1 METNFIWKGNTFTY
15 DTSSGCITLKSG
27 ATVSATVNDT
37 YKKHTSPILIGLREQ
52 NVDATTG
59 TTINDTSF
67 KSLSACASYIVGG
80 SKSGN
85 EYFKGCP
92 ELASVITT
100 TTRAKATTTSETSH
114 DVDAQQAQDTKSETD
129 QKEKTTSSLLE
140 RKKEVNAIVKQFIYF
155 CKDFSY
161 NPDVRLLNS
170 LYHQKD
176 ERQFLLDTLK
186 LIGHDEDMIEIATE
200 KTKSTEFKNLM
211 KQIKSCEQTR
221 DKMNKRLEIKFGK
234 AGTGKT
240 TSALKENPTAL
251 RIIASATDDPSDL
264 FTTFNPTTKEWEK
277 TPLSNE
283 MEKGGTVI
291 IDEANFYHQEVLK
304 RLQGITDET
313 SKFTDRG
320 IDINIKDGFKIVITM
335 NLETNFGK
343 KPLPSPLVD
352 RASKIE
358 CYDELQDLSWVW

>member
-1 METNFIWKGNTFTY
+1 MQKTFTLKGNTFTY
-15 DTSSGCITLKSG
+15 DLKSKEITIHKG
-27 ATVSATVNDT
+27 AKVNPTPNAT
-37 YKKHTSPILIGLREQ
+37 YLKSRPLAEQ
-52 NVDATTG
+52 KMRSSIIDATG
-59 TTINDTSF
+59 TLTQDVLF
-67 KSLSACASYIVGG
+67 KSLSGCASFIVGG

-85 EYFKGCP
+85 VYFKSVLSKLTDCRVVIPPTP
-92 ELASVITT
+92 ESPVSSEPTPDTT
-100 TTRAKATTTSETSH
+100 TK
-114 DVDAQQAQDTKSETD
+114 TKTD
-129 QKEKTTSSLLE
+129 HKEKSTSVDLD
-140 RKKEVNAIVKQFIYF
+140 RKKEVNAIIKQFICF

-186 LIGHDEDMIEIATE
+186 LIGHDEDMIEVASE
-200 KTKSTEFKNLM
+200 KTKSTEFKNMM
-211 KQIKSCEQTR
+211 KQFKSCEQTR

-240 TSALKENPTAL
+240 TSALNENPTAL
-251 RIIASATDDPSDL
+251 RIIASATDDPNDL

-283 MEKGGTVI
+283 MEKGGTII
-291 IDEANFYHQEVLK
+291 IDEANFYHKECLS
-304 RLQGITDET
+304 RLQGVTDET
-313 SKFTDRG
+313 NSFTDRG
-320 IDINIKDGFKIVITM
+320 ININVKEGFKIVLTM

-358 CYDELQDLSWVW
+358 CYDELQDLSWVF